1 MKNYKLDEMI
11 RGWFVGNF
19 DPSVF
24 KTNDVEV
31 GVKEYKK
38 GDTEEKHHHKI
49 ATEITV
55 IISGKVRMNDKIYSK
70 GDIVMIYPGEATDFE
85 ALEDTTNVVVKLPGV
100 NNDKY
105 LGECQLVIPM
115 TGLGSRFAK
124 AGFDK
129 PKPFIDVLDKPMIVR
144 VLENLKYK
152 DARYILIARKE
163 HLTKEKKLV
172 DEIKN
177 NFNVE
182 FIPIDKLTE
191 GTACTV
197 LYARKY
203 INNDMPLMIANSDQ
217 IVDINIADFIN
228 DSFKRGLDGSIL
240 TFIDKEKNP
249 KWSFAKLNNDLVVE
263 VKEKEAITEFATV
276 GIYFFN
282 KGKIFVESAIDMI
295 IENDR
300 VNNEFYTCPVYNYA
314 IKSGAKIGIYN
325 IDFSKMHG
333 IGTPEDLEIFKAI
346 NKL

>member
-1 MKNYKLDEMI
+1 
-11 RGWFVGNF
+11 
-19 DPSVF
+19 
-24 KTNDVEV
+24 
-31 GVKEYKK
+31 
-38 GDTEEKHHHKI
+38 
-49 ATEITV
+49 
-55 IISGKVRMNDKIYSK
+55 MNI
-70 GDIVMIYPGEATDFE
+70 
-85 ALEDTTNVVVKLPGV
+85 
-100 NNDKY
+100 
-105 LGECQLVIPM
+105 VIPM
-115 TGLGSRFAK
+115 AGLGSRFAK

-152 DARYILIARKE
+152 DVRYILIARKE
-163 HLTKEKKLV
+163 HLTEEKKLV

-203 INNDMPLMIANSDQ
+203 INNDTPLMIANSDQ

-263 VKEKEAITEFATV
+263 VKEKEAISEFATV

>member
-1 MKNYKLDEMI
+1 
-11 RGWFVGNF
+11 
-19 DPSVF
+19 
-24 KTNDVEV
+24 
-31 GVKEYKK
+31 
-38 GDTEEKHHHKI
+38 
-49 ATEITV
+49 
-55 IISGKVRMNDKIYSK
+55 MNI
-70 GDIVMIYPGEATDFE
+70 
-85 ALEDTTNVVVKLPGV
+85 
-100 NNDKY
+100 
-105 LGECQLVIPM
+105 VIPM
-115 TGLGSRFAK
+115 AGLGSRFVK

-152 DARYILIARKE
+152 GARYILIARKE

-172 DEIKN
+172 DKIKN

-182 FIPIDKLTE
+182 FIAIDKLTE

-203 INNDMPLMIANSDQ
+203 INNDTPLMIANSDQ
-217 IVDINIADFIN
+217 IVDVDIADFIN

-263 VKEKEAITEFATV
+263 VKVKEKEAISEFATV

-325 IDFSKMHG
+325 INFSKMHG
-333 IGTPEDLEIFKAI
+333 IGIPEDLEIFKAI